1 MRISLEFSR
10 ISNICYMVPVRFLEG
25 FLKGLLE
32 RISIMTQNRLE
43 RIMKDF
49 YEDIK
54 LVFQNDSIEIPRDS
68 KGCPKRLYMD
78 GLYRNF

>member
-32 RISIMTQNRLE
+32 RISIMTQSRLE
-43 RIMKDF
+43 RIMKDV

-54 LVFQNDSIEIPRDS
+54 LVF
-68 KGCPKRLYMD
+68 
-78 GLYRNF
+78 